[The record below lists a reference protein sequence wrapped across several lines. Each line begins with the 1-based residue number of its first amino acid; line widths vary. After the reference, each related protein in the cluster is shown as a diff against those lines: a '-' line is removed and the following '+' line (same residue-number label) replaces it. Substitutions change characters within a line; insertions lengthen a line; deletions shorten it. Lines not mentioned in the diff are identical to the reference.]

1 MLDTLTRRNETL
13 KLASPSNSGNSAV
26 SFAMQTITD
35 GEKVR
40 CRKSLVYRPAVK
52 RNGTIPGENRKLV
65 ELQTGISIEEGE

>member
-52 RNGTIPGENRKLV
+52 RNGTIPENRKLV